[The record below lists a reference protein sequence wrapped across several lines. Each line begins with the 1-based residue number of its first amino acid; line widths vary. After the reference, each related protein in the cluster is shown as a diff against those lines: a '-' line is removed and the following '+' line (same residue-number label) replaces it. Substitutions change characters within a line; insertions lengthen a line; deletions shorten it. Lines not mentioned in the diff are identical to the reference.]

1 MAAAAGRGGQNAEP
15 DSGRTCYD
23 HLDVDTLRGGIRPLI
38 RYCVDWSEQV
48 EHMCIQGLTGCCRE
62 ISSVSRQQAG
72 PGPHATAEC

>member
-1 MAAAAGRGGQNAEP
+1 VSGADGGGGDRGGQDAEP

-48 EHMCIQGLTGCCRE
+48 EH
-62 ISSVSRQQAG
+62 VH
-72 PGPHATAEC
+72 PTARRLLP